1 MKAASWHGRK
11 DVRVGDHPEPE
22 VAQGKVI
29 IKVACC
35 GICGTDLHEYAA
47 GPIFI
52 PADTPHPQTGVTAP
66 VILGH
71 EFSGDVVE
79 TGPGVSSVRVGDR
92 VCVEPIIACG
102 DCPACAAGSYNLCER
117 IAFHGI
123 SSPDGGAFAEYTMAD
138 ERMVY
143 PIPDGMGYELASLVE
158 PAAMVVHAVR
168 RSDFRIGDAVAVF
181 GAGPIGM
188 LLIQMLRAAGAS
200 EIIAVEVSSA
210 RREYSRKIGADH
222 TINPLEC
229 NAAAAIRELTS
240 GGVAVAFEA
249 SGAPEALAGAIAC
262 TRYDGQTVVVSVWE
276 GGANIEPNALV
287 FQERSLIGIL
297 GNCGTFPETIALID
311 RGTLAVGDLITSDIL
326 LDDIVPKG
334 FEALLGSKE
343 QVKILVRP

>member
-1 MKAASWHGRK
+1 MRAASWYARK
-11 DVRVGDHPEPE
+11 DVRVEDQPEPT
-22 VAQGKVI
+22 VSPGKVK

-52 PADTPHPQTGVTAP
+52 PTDTPHPQTNVTAP

-71 EFSGDVVE
+71 EFSGEVVE
-79 TGPGVSSVRVGDR
+79 IGTGVSRVGVGDR

-102 DCPACAAGSYNLCER
+102 QCAACRSGSYNLCER

-143 PIPDGMGYELASLVE
+143 AIPVSMSYELASLVE
-158 PAAMVVHAVR
+158 PAAMVVHATR
-168 RSDFRIGDAVAVF
+168 RSDFRIGDTAAVF

-210 RREYSRKIGADH
+210 RREHAEKIGADH
-222 TINPLEC
+222 AIDPLDCDAVE
-229 NAAAAIRELTS
+229 AIRELTS

-249 SGAPEALAGAIAC
+249 SGAPQALPAAIASTC
-262 TRYDGQTVVVSVWE
+262 FDGQTVVVSVWE
-276 GGANIEPNALV
+276 GRAHVEPNAFV

-311 RGTLAVGDLITSDIL
+311 RGVLAVGDLITSDIAL
-326 LDDIVPKG
+326 EEIVPKG